1 MPDNFWGSATRT
13 GLWVRQHTHDLM
25 WRSWNADLLSIYTKH
40 LVFPQGCSCT
50 MACSFLWN
58 AFWSLVLI
66 ALVSFSRIFLG
77 VHFASDVAAGL
88 LVGSFW
94 LLVAFT
100 LAEYLRQRGA
110 PG

>member
-1 MPDNFWGSATRT
+1 VTSETALSPAFPSAHAT
-13 GLWVRQHTHDLM
+13 GAAAVYGFVAYAIIRDALSARQ
-25 WRSWNADLLSIYTKH
+25 RFEVAY
-40 LVFPQGCSCT
+40 
-50 MACSFLWN
+50 
-58 AFWSLVLI
+58 WSMVLI

-100 LAEYLRQRGA
+100 LAEYLRQRGT